1 MSHFIFCD
9 QMLFE
14 PLNSSHLDQ
23 SDNLSRLPD
32 VAEVLEGDEGE
43 GDVEGEEGEEVDQV
57 HRLDEEPRLDRT
69 AQQPVRK
76 KLQSVHKKIELQPEA
91 VFYRED
97 NHRCFVNDVNYP
109 QNVFVFNNFL
119 KILIH
124 SEFW

>member
-1 MSHFIFCD
+1 
-9 QMLFE
+9 MLFE

-69 AQQPVRK
+69 AQQPERGSF
-76 KLQSVHKKIELQPEA
+76 LIFVHFFTRTHFEA
-91 VFYRED
+91 
-97 NHRCFVNDVNYP
+97 
-109 QNVFVFNNFL
+109 
-119 KILIH
+119 
-124 SEFW
+124 